1 MNGATVLDTGVVTYD
16 GSDTFITFEDF
27 TVEDTGNII
36 NVTVEAD
43 LEIITDEGGAATAIA
58 DDIIVTLI
66 SANIDAD
73 GESSNEQ
80 LVVAGGNTSAL
91 AVSVVPVLLTISVI
105 DELGT
110 DEDTAIIQFN
120 LDVGNNQLDD
130 DDVVI
135 NSIALADAVAGGVIV
150 RNDDNIDVS
159 IVDSTLATLSLVSNS
174 EVRDGDR
181 FELIVSTE
189 GDELRILV
197 NGIVYTVNG
206 DAFASR
212 NDKVIDL
219 DTFTDSTN

>member
-16 GSDTFITFEDF
+16 GVDTFITFEDF

-80 LVVAGGNTSAL
+80 LVVAGGFTSAL

-150 RNDDNIDVS
+150 RNDDNIDIS
-159 IVDSTLATLSLVSNS
+159 IANNTVANLLLNTNS

-206 DAFASR
+206 DTFASR